1 MKKVVN
7 LAYILT
13 ILIFLD
19 VLLTLYWVNAGLAT
33 EANPIMDFFFKQSS
47 IIFTCAKLGMSFGG
61 ILILYCARTKF
72 RKAVL
77 NILLGLNFIYIAICG
92 WHLWGMLFLMSQT
105 N

>member
-1 MKKVVN
+1 MKKIVN

-19 VLLTLYWVNAGLAT
+19 LISTLYWVNAGLAT
-33 EANPIMDFFFKQSS
+33 EAIMNFFFKQSS

-61 ILILYCARTKF
+61 ILVLYFARTRF
-72 RKAVL
+72 RKAIL

-92 WHLWGMLFLMSQT
+92 YHLLGMLFLVSQT